1 MVRHNN
7 ALLVLALILTVG
19 YWPRPCGAADV
30 GEAEESA
37 PSSCPNVTTVSIP
50 SNATSSSNKVQIT
63 DASCTSSVVKVRGTT
78 LDLRH
83 QGIAAVTSLLTVDV
97 VKLDNNALRTFTT
110 SNNISGLIPTID
122 EFKFPTTLSALD
134 LANNAL
140 GDLAAADLPSS
151 LQYLNLSGNPIGSLS
166 NVSFPSSLLRLDVAD
181 ASIATL
187 ENFSFPSSVT
197 NLNFSGNPITRI
209 KGVIFPDFLTEL
221 TLIATTNS
229 ATTSTVSVVTP
240 DKTRALQMTEEDP
253 TTQSVSVLE
262 EFEVR
267 QSDADRFEKL
277 TLWDVSTTSTL
288 SCSDSNANP
297 RYVQDT
303 MLCVLS
309 DSEFADKYE
318 NVLIAASSGSRSSS
332 MWGADHSSSQE
343 VERVAL
349 KETLDQRRSWFLIGA
364 AALLS
369 AFTVLL
375 FVNGLCLSLRR
386 SVRGASKGKG
396 SQSTLTKTKSGRPN
410 TFWHENSSMEP
421 DEDVRHLLTSDPPT
435 EAQPEPEFD
444 AEAGDSAE
452 KKTKSN
458 DPIVH
463 LQRELPRC
471 KIDGSL
477 VTHRELL
484 SSTMSESTEESSSAF
499 IYFKAAFHGKT
510 VVLKTLSIAGYL
522 ENKSG
527 SRDNGAVAALWG
539 FVEEIRL
546 SSTLSHPQ
554 IVAFYGFVRM
564 NRVAEQTE
572 GEGVALVMEYM
583 NKGDLNMFIQ
593 EHKRSLQRKHGFI
606 SDNKSD
612 DDYDIRSDDEI
623 GPSIDRH
630 DPGKWNW
637 RGSSVYKSKFSI
649 AIEVAQAVHYLHSFT
664 PPLFHGNL
672 SSRKV
677 FLDSDWN
684 VKLGDLTCCSALR
697 RWSSS
702 HKSDIGSLP
711 STATRSSGRSNC
723 SSQTAGGEIHMD
735 MTVWTAPEVLDGRQ
749 YTQKADIYS
758 FGVLLSQLATYE
770 CTSAE
775 HSVMDDTEVPMLN
788 NSDKEQTSADGEAP
802 TPIRLLM
809 FRCQAFQP
817 EIRPTADELIQEL
830 RQIEH
835 ELQEKAAT

>member
-83 QGIAAVTSLLTVDV
+83 QGIAAVTSLPTVDV

-110 SNNISGLIPTID
+110 SNNISELIPTID
-122 EFKFPTTLSALD
+122 EFKFPTTLSVLD

-197 NLNFSGNPITRI
+197 NLNFSGTPIIRI

-221 TLIATTNS
+221 TLIATANP

-240 DKTRALQMTEEDP
+240 DKTRALQTTEEDP

-309 DSEFADKYE
+309 DNEFADKYE

-421 DEDVRHLLTSDPPT
+421 DEEVRHLLTSDPPT

-539 FVEEIRL
+539 VVEEIRL

-593 EHKRSLQRKHGFI
+593 EHKRSLQRKHELI

-735 MTVWTAPEVLDGRQ
+735 MT
-749 YTQKADIYS
+749 
-758 FGVLLSQLATYE
+758 LATYE

-788 NSDKEQTSADGEAP
+788 NIDKEQTSADGEAP
-802 TPIRLLM
+802 TLLM
-809 FRCQAFQP
+809 FKCQAFQP